1 MMGKIGILS
10 ALLILFS
17 CFGYLHPELRA
28 AEKSSETDYCMECHK
43 GLSGPLKAAVDDWK
57 KSRHS
62 MIGTC
67 NICHQGN
74 SGINDKRQAK
84 APGSGYIGRPDRRMN
99 TEFCGRGGCHS
110 EQINNFKIGPHYRL
124 MPKEGKPDCL
134 SCHGF
139 HGIVTPSSGI
149 IKETACIKCH
159 SREDFGNFTMILGN
173 MEKGMVKVSENID
186 YLKSK
191 SIDVVPYQK
200 RYVQSKTFLSQF
212 VHSMSKEDIK
222 STRKIIEL
230 QIENLS
236 RETSGLYSL
245 TKRLDIFYIIIVSF
259 GLIVIAGI
267 SIYTFLTYIQRK

>member
-1 MMGKIGILS
+1 MGKIGILS

-17 CFGYLHPELRA
+17 YCGYLQPELL
-28 AEKSSETDYCMECHK
+28 AEKKPSETDYCVECHK
-43 GLSGPLKAAVDDWK
+43 GLSGSLKTAVDDWK

-62 MIGTC
+62 KIGTC

-84 APGSGYIGRPDRRMN
+84 APASGYIGRPDRRMN
-99 TEFCGRGGCHS
+99 IDFCGRGGCHS
-110 EQINNFKIGPHYRL
+110 EHINNFKIGPHYKIMLRD
-124 MPKEGKPDCL
+124 GKPDCL

-139 HGIVTPSSGI
+139 HRIEMPSSVI

-173 MEKGMVKVSENID
+173 MEKGMEKVSENID

-200 RYVQSKTFLSQF
+200 RYVQSKVFLNQF

-267 SIYTFLTYIQRK
+267 SIYTFLTYMQRK